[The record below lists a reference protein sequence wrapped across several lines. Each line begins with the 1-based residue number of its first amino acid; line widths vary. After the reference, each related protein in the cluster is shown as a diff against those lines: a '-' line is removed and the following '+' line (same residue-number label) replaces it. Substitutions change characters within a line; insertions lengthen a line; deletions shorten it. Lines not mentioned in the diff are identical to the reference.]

1 MIIPRLALYGT
12 ASTLLFA
19 MVISS
24 ALKSR
29 PNFYSAAVAI
39 GRSSGALMVLAN
51 FALFNAIWVGVVLKT
66 VFFGR
71 LRAIEYEHLFEKL
84 WIFLTESLLA
94 LTIFRDDFS
103 APFAFMYGVLLFLKC
118 FHWITA
124 DRVDYMDQIPP
135 PGPPAL
141 FHIRTSLI
149 ITLLTI
155 ADLVLVTYSL
165 ESILLDGVSAM
176 VLFASEFMI
185 LLASIGGTT
194 ARYVVG
200 LVDLRRARGRVD
212 APSWEE
218 KSMWLFYVD
227 LAVDF
232 VKLLT
237 YLSFFAV
244 ILLHYGL
251 PLHILRDVYMTL
263 RSFLGRVGDLIR
275 YRRATRDMDALYPD
289 ATPEEVERTGDR
301 TCIICREEM
310 VARDTLREN
319 GERATGDGDRT
330 RRPNDWRVVMCSIST
345 VSGAGSRGSKAV
357 RPAPAGRPRNVDPR
371 AAPPPP
377 APGALPQANRPA
389 QPQLPP
395 NPIQLMYE
403 QYFRPP
409 AATPPPIPNGND
421 QPAPAAAAGM
431 PETGVQDTATGE
443 GDDRRIQ
450 RGIWGGPITPGRF
463 FAAPLGT
470 VPRWQS
476 SRIPAATRLT
486 PVRSIAPVE
495 SPSGVAVAVPTEA
508 ALPAAPASATDSR
521 EDSREPARL
530 QTQPVPSIVT
540 ESSPAISPNLAS
552 GSTTPFFSNPPQIFS
567 SPGTSRD
574 GETEARRAAA
584 EAAMRRMG
592 LGVSPLMPIASGGAD
607 SSTSPVLSDSVADE
621 ASAEGS
627 GKGKGKAKATGF
639 GPEPGPLE
647 GDLPKHVPYLTAPT
661 STLGTTAP
669 RKSWTSMPTSREGAR
684 TALAERI
691 RLLRN
696 VDDSVWQLV
705 SELSRVKSEWEA
717 EDEELA
723 EDVAS

>member
-1 MIIPRLALYGT
+1 
-12 ASTLLFA
+12 
-19 MVISS
+19 
-24 ALKSR
+24 
-29 PNFYSAAVAI
+29 
-39 GRSSGALMVLAN
+39 
-51 FALFNAIWVGVVLKT
+51 
-66 VFFGR
+66 
-71 LRAIEYEHLFEKL
+71 
-84 WIFLTESLLA
+84 
-94 LTIFRDDFS
+94 
-103 APFAFMYGVLLFLKC
+103 
-118 FHWITA
+118 
-124 DRVDYMDQIPP
+124 
-135 PGPPAL
+135 
-141 FHIRTSLI
+141 
-149 ITLLTI
+149 
-155 ADLVLVTYSL
+155 
-165 ESILLDGVSAM
+165 
-176 VLFASEFMI
+176 
-185 LLASIGGTT
+185 
-194 ARYVVG
+194 
-200 LVDLRRARGRVD
+200 
-212 APSWEE
+212 
-218 KSMWLFYVD
+218 
-227 LAVDF
+227 
-232 VKLLT
+232 
-237 YLSFFAV
+237 
-244 ILLHYGL
+244 
-251 PLHILRDVYMTL
+251 
-263 RSFLGRVGDLIR
+263 
-275 YRRATRDMDALYPD
+275 
-289 ATPEEVERTGDR
+289 
-301 TCIICREEM
+301 
-310 VARDTLREN
+310 
-319 GERATGDGDRT
+319 
-330 RRPNDWRVVMCSIST
+330 
-345 VSGAGSRGSKAV
+345 
-357 RPAPAGRPRNVDPR
+357 
-371 AAPPPP
+371 
-377 APGALPQANRPA
+377 
-389 QPQLPP
+389 
-395 NPIQLMYE
+395 MYE

-470 VPRWQS
+470 APRWQS

-508 ALPAAPASATDSR
+508 DLPAAPASATDSR

-592 LGVSPLMPIASGGAD
+592 LGVSPLMPIVSGGAD

-627 GKGKGKAKATGF
+627 GKGKGKAKATGL

-684 TALAERI
+684 TALADRI
-691 RLLRN
+691 RLLRD

-717 EDEELA
+717 EDGELA